1 MNIVLV
7 ALLVIFI
14 IFVAFKFKKKVSN
27 TKIEYEDVQ
36 KSNGFASDD
45 IKKDEEPAQLDIV
58 A

>member
-14 IFVAFKFKKKVSN
+14 IFVAFKFKKKVST